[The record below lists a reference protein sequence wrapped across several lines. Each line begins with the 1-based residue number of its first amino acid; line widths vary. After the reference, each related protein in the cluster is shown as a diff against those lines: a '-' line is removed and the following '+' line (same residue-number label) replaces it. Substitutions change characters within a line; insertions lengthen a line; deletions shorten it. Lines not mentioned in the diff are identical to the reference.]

1 MAVTTQ
7 YGTEYTSVYQSATPS
22 LMPTSTWGGRVRSM
36 FFSHTQDG
44 AGDAGSSVALVQLPP
59 GTVRLLLPYC
69 TIYAN
74 WTTASATLDLGWDAY
89 TDLNGDTVAAD
100 PDGLINGISVD
111 SAGVFAFEELT
122 ASAGAGAT
130 TATGYTKVFSSKD
143 PVVIRATSTDT
154 AIADGDLITGILL
167 YVAD

>member
-7 YGTEYTSVYQSATPS
+7 YSTEYTSAFQSATPTM
-22 LMPTSTWGGRVRSM
+22 LPTSTWGGRVRSM

-44 AGDAGSSVALVQLPP
+44 AGDAGSSIAVVQLPP

-89 TDLNGDTVAAD
+89 TDLSGATVAAD

-111 SAGVFAFEELT
+111 TAGVFAFEELT
-122 ASAGAGAT
+122 ASAGAGVTAAT
-130 TATGYTKVFSSKD
+130 AYTKVFSAKT
-143 PVVIRATSTDT
+143 PVTIRATATDT
-154 AIADGDLITGILL
+154 AIANGDVLAGILF
-167 YVAD
+167 YVHD